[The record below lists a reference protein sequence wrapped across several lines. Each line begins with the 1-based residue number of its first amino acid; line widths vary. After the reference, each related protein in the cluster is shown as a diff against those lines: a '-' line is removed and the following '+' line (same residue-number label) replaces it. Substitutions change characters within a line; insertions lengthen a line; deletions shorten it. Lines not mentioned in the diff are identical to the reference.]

1 MLTYMHDR
9 IDKLVNQWLAERPEL
24 DCSGLDVVAR
34 VQDVAKMLRRIEDE
48 TLESLNLKMS
58 EYDVLTALRRQGRPY
73 QLTASQLARESLLS
87 SGAMTHRI
95 DRLEERGLVEREA
108 DPDDRRGVIVR
119 LTETGRELVDKAL
132 EARLHLADAQI
143 ASLTPEE
150 RQAISVGLRKVMAA
164 TG

>member
-1 MLTYMHDR
+1 MADR
-9 IDKLVNQWLAERPEL
+9 IDRLVNQWLAERPEL

-34 VQDVAKMLRRIEDE
+34 VQDVAKKLRRVEDE
-48 TLESLNLKMS
+48 TLEALNLKMS
-58 EYDVLTALRRQGRPY
+58 EYDVLTALRRHGRPY
-73 QLTASQLARESLLS
+73 QLTATQLARESLLS

-95 DRLEERGLVEREA
+95 DRLEERGLVERET
-108 DPDDRRGVIVR
+108 DPDDRRGVLVR
-119 LTETGRELVDKAL
+119 LTDEGRELVDKAL

>member
-1 MLTYMHDR
+1 MHDR

-73 QLTASQLARESLLS
+73 LLTASQLARESLLS
-87 SGAMTHRI
+87 SGAMTYRI
-95 DRLEERGLVEREA
+95 DRLEERRLVEREA

-119 LTETGRELVDKAL
+119 LTEIGRELVDKAL

-143 ASLTPEE
+143 ATLTPEE
-150 RQAISVGLRKVMAA
+150 RQAISLGLRKVMAA
-164 TG
+164 TN

>member
-1 MLTYMHDR
+1 MADR
-9 IDKLVNQWLAERPEL
+9 IDRLVTQWLTERPEL

-48 TLESLNLKMS
+48 TLESLNLKMT

-73 QLTASQLARESLLS
+73 QLTASELARESLLS

-95 DRLEERGLVEREA
+95 DRLEERGLVEREP
-108 DPDDRRGVIVR
+108 DPADRRGVLVR
-119 LTETGRELVDKAL
+119 LTDEGRELVDRAL

-143 ASLTPEE
+143 ATLTPEE

-164 TG
+164 AG